1 MTQLMDAQ
9 QTYSL
14 SSRALQV
21 QDQLMQI
28 ANEIKR

>member
-1 MTQLMDAQ
+1 MDAQ
-9 QTYSL
+9 QTFQL